1 MTHMFDT
8 AKDEQEPVMK
18 GFKPPTFAASFRMR
32 LTLGLMCLSMMSGAV
47 FAQTNRTLSPSE
59 LETARLGI
67 YLRLAAEGCG
77 YKLRYNPIQSIHPGP
92 SLLDVVSPRS
102 KKHLTDITMQEMTK
116 FASTPRSNAC
126 SAAWEDYGP
135 QRRKGLWALVP
146 ASELDLPG
154 GHRFLPSRYNFIV
167 CKDLKDFQTYLGLAN
182 ERTAL
187 VDYLDRSSKSG
198 ACEKVVAG
206 TEISIDRRLDGG
218 GRHYACYRIP
228 NQRQCFWGP
237 DLFR

>member
-1 MTHMFDT
+1 MFET
-8 AKDEQEPVMK
+8 ATDEREPVIE
-18 GFKPPTFAASFRMR
+18 GSKPPKFAASFRAR
-32 LTLGLMCLSMMSGAV
+32 ITLGLMCFSMMSGAV
-47 FAQTNRTLSPSE
+47 FAQTNRTLSANE

-67 YLRLAAEGCG
+67 YLRLAAERCG
-77 YKLRYNPIQSIHPGP
+77 YKLRYNPVQSIYSGP
-92 SLLDVVSPRS
+92 SLLDVVSPES
-102 KKHLTDITMQEMTK
+102 KNHLTDITMQEMTK
-116 FASTPRSNAC
+116 FASTPQVSAC

-146 ASELDLPG
+146 ASEPDPPG
-154 GHRFLPSRYNFIV
+154 GHRSLPSRYNFIA

-182 ERTAL
+182 DKTAL
-187 VDYLDRSSKSG
+187 VDYLDRSYKSG

-228 NQRQCFWGP
+228 NQRECFWGP